1 MIEFRLSVASDEH
14 RPIAHRHSVWLWEET
29 KIQHVPICSKVWI
42 PFFPFALV
50 VFKVFSNTD
59 SICCWVLWDVISPT
73 TEHHHSISAQMWAV
87 TQSYATYNSEMQHL
101 MAIPHPQPKEGDIS
115 AFIPLASKPCST
127 YAKINAQKE
136 NVTPAFCF
144 PPFRRRPQGF
154 KDLHMCFTWCA
165 LSSPI
170 EVN

>member
-1 MIEFRLSVASDEH
+1 MFYIQCVKCMIEFRLSVASDEH

-87 TQSYATYNSEMQHL
+87 TQSSLLQLITVKCSISWQSPILN
-101 MAIPHPQPKEGDIS
+101 PKRGTS
-115 AFIPLASKPCST
+115 LP
-127 YAKINAQKE
+127 
-136 NVTPAFCF
+136 
-144 PPFRRRPQGF
+144 
-154 KDLHMCFTWCA
+154 
-165 LSSPI
+165 SSPWHP
-170 EVN
+170 NPAALMQRSMPRRKM